1 VDWTTLVATALGAVI
16 ATGTSMLAD
25 RRKDRHDTQ
34 VEWRTVRRQL
44 YGDFLEALSKAR
56 SDLITL
62 AQANPDPDAEDITEA
77 ARVAFAPCYHSR
89 QLLEALAPDE
99 VLEHAL
105 TYFRAV
111 RDIRKLIQRGGR
123 NGHPEW
129 AGALK
134 AATDTLDA
142 LYVAIRADLRPA

>member
-1 VDWTTLVATALGAVI
+1 MIHTRDRPSSGDLHLPGEPIVDHG
-16 ATGTSMLAD
+16 
-25 RRKDRHDTQ
+25 KP
-34 VEWRTVRRQL
+34 
-44 YGDFLEALSKAR
+44 Y
-56 SDLITL
+56 
-62 AQANPDPDAEDITEA
+62 
-77 ARVAFAPCYHSR
+77 FAPCYRSR

-142 LYVAIRADLRPA
+142 LYVAIRADLLPA